1 MSALKN
7 LIWETVF
14 LFPVIAKFL
23 FGNKLFCKVA
33 FGARFAI
40 NGLDK
45 SLSKHLARKP
55 GYFLEIGGNDGIS
68 QSNTKRLEMFEGW
81 SGLLVEP
88 FQGNYERMKLT
99 RSKRTALVNAA
110 CVPFDFE
117 GDTVDL
123 AFADL
128 MTVST
133 SLSSDIEDRQQ
144 HVESGQKWLR
154 NNQSVQSFKAT
165 ARTLNSI
172 LEENRAPKRIQFFS
186 LDVEGAE
193 IPVLEGVDHSEYRFD
208 FLLVESRSPES
219 LKGLLGRKN
228 YEFVEKLTGHDYL
241 FRDSTL
247 AQN

>member
-14 LFPVIAKFL
+14 LFPAIAKFL
-23 FGNKLFCKVA
+23 FGSKLFCKLA
-33 FGARFAI
+33 FRSSFAI
-40 NGLDK
+40 NGLDE
-45 SLSKHLARKP
+45 SLSKRLGRTP
-55 GYFLEIGGNDGIS
+55 GYFIEIGGNDGIS
-68 QSNTKRLEMFEGW
+68 QSNTKRLEIFEGW

-88 FQGNYERMKLT
+88 FPGNYERMKLT

-117 GDTVDL
+117 GDTVEL

-133 SLSSDIEDRQQ
+133 SLSSDLQDRQQ

-208 FLLVESRSPES
+208 FLLVESRSPVA

-228 YEFVEKLTGHDYL
+228 YEFVEKLTEHDYL